1 MNIKII
7 NLVRSLNTNLVTE
20 VHWVCTKSEL
30 KKDGQNIPEWGV
42 NPCLYSAENYGS
54 IGLPAKDPSDPT
66 FVAYEDI
73 TEAQAIEW
81 VKKAMGAEQLAELEA
96 NLDSQIEAQ
105 KHPTQASGVPWQSE
119 PTPTNAT
126 NVNTATKDELRS
138 LSGVD
143 AVRAQAIIDGRPW
156 SSTTDLA
163 TIQGIS
169 SDMIAGWYI
178 TV

>member
-1 MNIKII
+1 MNIKIAFLDR
-7 NLVRSLNTNLVTE
+7 NLPNGVVMTA
-20 VHWVCTKSEL
+20 HWTADKT
-30 KKDGQNIPEWGV
+30 DGDYG
-42 NPCLYSAENYGS
+42 AGAYGS

-73 TEAQAIEW
+73 TEAQATEW
-81 VKKAMGAEQLAELEA
+81 TLAAMGEEQVAQLEA
-96 NLDSQIEAQ
+96 NLDNQIEAQ
-105 KHPTQASGVPWQSE
+105 KHPTQASGVPWQLE
-119 PTPTNAT
+119 PTPTNAI

-156 SSTTDLA
+156 SSVDDLA

-169 SDMIAGWYI
+169 SDMIAGWDI